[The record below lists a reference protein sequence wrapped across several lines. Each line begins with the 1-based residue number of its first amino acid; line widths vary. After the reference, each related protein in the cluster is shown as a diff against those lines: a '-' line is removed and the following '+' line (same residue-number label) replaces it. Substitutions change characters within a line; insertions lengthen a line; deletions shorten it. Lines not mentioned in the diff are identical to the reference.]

1 MCDRNYFYTVREGR
15 RREGENVLQVRGEMT
30 GVGQQTR
37 AFEALDED
45 INSHNTTY
53 GQLNLVHFP
62 LNSEVNLLYLA
73 WRGH

>member
-1 MCDRNYFYTVREGR
+1 
-15 RREGENVLQVRGEMT
+15 MT

-53 GQLNLVHFP
+53 GQLNLEKFS
-62 LNSEVNLLYLA
+62 LNS
-73 WRGH
+73 G

>member
-1 MCDRNYFYTVREGR
+1 
-15 RREGENVLQVRGEMT
+15 MT

-53 GQLNLVHFP
+53 SQLNLVKFS
-62 LNSEVNLLYLA
+62 LNS
-73 WRGH
+73 G